1 MGNYDEDYDDERSE
15 YDRDEDLDMM
25 FDEEDLNELY
35 GEWEM
40 RKTLSEEELSLILK
54 KSILIRGALIMRD
67 SRNPDPINKLE
78 QKLRRVIIDK
88 SDEYFDGKEAE
99 IAMEL
104 IDQGV
109 RSQILNALQVVQD
122 PERDRNEEYGREMI
136 QVVKGHTVF

>member
-1 MGNYDEDYDDERSE
+1 MK
-15 YDRDEDLDMM
+15 
-25 FDEEDLNELY
+25 
-35 GEWEM
+35 
-40 RKTLSEEELSLILK
+40 KTLSEEELSLILK

-88 SDEYFDGKEAE
+88 ANEYFDGKEVE
-99 IAMEL
+99 MAMEL

>member
-1 MGNYDEDYDDERSE
+1 
-15 YDRDEDLDMM
+15 
-25 FDEEDLNELY
+25 
-35 GEWEM
+35 M

-88 SDEYFDGKEAE
+88 ANEYFDGMEAE
-99 IAMEL
+99 LAMEL

>member
-1 MGNYDEDYDDERSE
+1 M
-15 YDRDEDLDMM
+15 
-25 FDEEDLNELY
+25 
-35 GEWEM
+35 
-40 RKTLSEEELSLILK
+40 SLILK